1 MQSDN
6 SRSPTSGNSPLIS
19 NRAAQKTTKYLAVV
33 CTIIYSILF
42 PFLFYM
48 GLLSSMIFDNP
59 RMTVPVGLSIIAL
72 TLLISLSIPISIYL
86 TWSRYLRG
94 LYRRAIFFCALPL
107 IVSIGAFIIISL
119 LEALLRYFV
128 PIPSYTL
135 QSAA

>member
-1 MQSDN
+1 MQLDSSKSQDLLVTRN
-6 SRSPTSGNSPLIS
+6 K
-19 NRAAQKTTKYLAVV
+19 AAQKTTKYLAVV
-33 CTIIYSILF
+33 CTIVYSILF

-59 RMTVPVGLSIIAL
+59 RMTALVGVSIIFL

-94 LYRRAIFFCALPL
+94 LYRKAIFFCALPL
-107 IVSIGAFIIISL
+107 IVSIGVFLIISL

-128 PIPSYTL
+128 PIPGCSL
-135 QSAA
+135 QSTA